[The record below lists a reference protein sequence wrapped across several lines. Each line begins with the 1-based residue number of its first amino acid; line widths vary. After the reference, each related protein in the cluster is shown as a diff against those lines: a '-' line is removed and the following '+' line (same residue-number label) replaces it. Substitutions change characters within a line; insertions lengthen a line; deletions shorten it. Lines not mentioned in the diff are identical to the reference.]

1 MRTSFFYRLSRLAPG
16 PVVFLLPLFLGIL
29 LIGNPAVL
37 RAAPR
42 AADLVRNGQPIDL
55 GQAKYK
61 KLFHE
66 LEAKHKFSPA
76 DLQAIFR
83 GQTINKRVLELM
95 DRQWEAK
102 PYYQYAPLFLTKR
115 NIETGRKKLRQYR
128 KLLDRI
134 EKKIGVDREIII
146 AIWGIETHYGANQGS
161 FSVLR
166 TLNTLF
172 DAYPRRSKFFRKQ
185 LVYFLLLCLQE
196 GIDPKT
202 IRGSYA
208 GAFGQTQFI
217 PSSFSSY
224 ALSFDGDRKRDVWN
238 SVPDILASIA
248 NYLKH
253 FKWKLHAP
261 IYAELGNELKDRRLI
276 AASLKGRQG
285 SVSWQL
291 LRQVQRADLPRPR
304 DHAKLFIVGLELPPG
319 AGARMRYIACYPN
332 FRAITQW
339 NNSSRYAMAVCE
351 LAEAFKRPEAAG
363 ANH

>member
-16 PVVFLLPLFLGIL
+16 PAVFLLPLFLCL
-29 LIGNPAVL
+29 LLVMKPAVL
-37 RAAPR
+37 SAAPR

-66 LEAKHKFSPA
+66 LEAKHNFSPA
-76 DLQAIFR
+76 SLQTIFR

-134 EKKIGVDREIII
+134 EKKIGVDREIVI

-172 DAYPRRSKFFRKQ
+172 DAYPRRSQFFRKQ
-185 LVYFLLLCLQE
+185 LVYFLLLCRQE

-217 PSSFSSY
+217 PSSFSAY

-261 IYAELGNELKDRRLI
+261 IYAELGHELKDHRLV

-291 LRQVQRADLPRPR
+291 LRQVQRSDLPRPR

-319 AGARMRYIACYPN
+319 SGARMR
-332 FRAITQW
+332 
-339 NNSSRYAMAVCE
+339 
-351 LAEAFKRPEAAG
+351 
-363 ANH
+363 